1 MQAVLTPILKT
12 VCWFQVQKQLQ
23 AAQQAAADKAEA
35 MLKSHDQQLE
45 EVRQDRDKMQRSI
58 GLRDTALKA
67 LRQEVDDV
75 LREDAEKAAGLEE
88 VIEEL
93 ERLQQSEA
101 GSTQQLASSQQH
113 LQVGLL
119 LPLRLLVHSCGSV
132 FWGLCQGPGKAAQ
145 LAGSQR
151 HLQVGLAADFV
162 QAHSSGST

>member
-1 MQAVLTPILKT
+1 MS
-12 VCWFQVQKQLQ
+12 
-23 AAQQAAADKAEA
+23 
-35 MLKSHDQQLE
+35 KSHNQQLE
-45 EVRQDRDKMQRSI
+45 EVRQDGDKMQRSI

-101 GSTQQLASSQQH
+101 GKAQQLAGSQQQ

-119 LPLRLLVHSCGSV
+119 LPLRLLVHSCGSIYWV
-132 FWGLCQGPGKAAQ
+132 RYFTRRPA
-145 LAGSQR
+145 
-151 HLQVGLAADFV
+151 
-162 QAHSSGST
+162 AHSSLQARSSICRWICCCL